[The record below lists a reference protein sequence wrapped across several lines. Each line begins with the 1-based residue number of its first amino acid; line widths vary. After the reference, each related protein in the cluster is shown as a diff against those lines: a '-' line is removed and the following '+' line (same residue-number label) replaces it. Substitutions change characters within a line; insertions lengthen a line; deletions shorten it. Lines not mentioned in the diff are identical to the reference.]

1 MLKNLTFFE
10 ENLVKS
16 RNPSYF
22 LTKQIRVKQ
31 GTMLIETVLSGDP
44 LYYWKIDLFSA
55 ILRIVKFML
64 LLCFSTMVQLLHLLL
79 TRPKE
84 TKGRSLE

>member
-1 MLKNLTFFE
+1 MTFSDKNC
-10 ENLVKS
+10 VKS